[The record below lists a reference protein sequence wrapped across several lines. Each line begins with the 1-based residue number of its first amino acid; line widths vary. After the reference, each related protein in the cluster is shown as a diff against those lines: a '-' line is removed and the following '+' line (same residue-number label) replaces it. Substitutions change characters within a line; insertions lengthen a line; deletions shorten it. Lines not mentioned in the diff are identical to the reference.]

1 MNKFLI
7 ILTIALVSSEFVDS
21 DRILFQQFQ
30 KFIKKYNKSY
40 NSVNEFLS
48 RFEIFKENA
57 ISNLKENPSYKTGI
71 TRFSDLTK
79 QEFIK
84 AYSNIEVDNLLIEGF
99 NSKKHHSFQ
108 SAPSE
113 WDWREHGYN
122 FPDRDQGSC
131 GSNWAFITMDQLQFI
146 YYRSKGVMREFSV
159 QQLIDCDTLDS
170 GCNGGTIINALTWLK
185 SNGIMLE
192 SDYPYTGRKSTCK
205 QDSTKYIDMKVTGY
219 KKLGSSYSTYSP
231 VDEMEM
237 AEFLYETGPLI
248 VGINGKPLS
257 TYTGGIIDVSSSE
270 CPSSGINIFAVLVG
284 YGYDSATGKYYWIVQ
299 NSWGKSWGE
308 NGYFRIKRGS
318 GTCGI
323 NCYVIT
329 PLVSF

>member
-71 TRFSDLTK
+71 TKFSDLTK

-84 AYSNIEVDNLLIEGF
+84 AYSNIEVDNLIIEGF

-146 YYRSKGVMREFSV
+146 YYRSKGVMRQF
-159 QQLIDCDTLDS
+159 
-170 GCNGGTIINALTWLK
+170 
-185 SNGIMLE
+185 
-192 SDYPYTGRKSTCK
+192 
-205 QDSTKYIDMKVTGY
+205 
-219 KKLGSSYSTYSP
+219 
-231 VDEMEM
+231 
-237 AEFLYETGPLI
+237 
-248 VGINGKPLS
+248 
-257 TYTGGIIDVSSSE
+257 
-270 CPSSGINIFAVLVG
+270 
-284 YGYDSATGKYYWIVQ
+284 
-299 NSWGKSWGE
+299 
-308 NGYFRIKRGS
+308 
-318 GTCGI
+318 
-323 NCYVIT
+323 
-329 PLVSF
+329 